1 MTSTATDPP
10 TEPAPGVVRAAAR
23 RLGRLDATMIVIGS
37 MIGSGIFITSAESSR
52 LVGAP
57 GWLLAAWLLSGLMTV
72 CGAISAAEIASMMPR
87 VGGQYVFLRET
98 YGRPVG
104 FLFGWSNF
112 MVVQTGTIAAVAVAF
127 SKFLGVFAPWVSDK
141 NYVLAPLHLAT
152 TGYGLSVTT
161 QQMTALVLIAGLTWT
176 NTRGLDIGAWI
187 QNTFT
192 AAKTAALIGLI
203 VVGCVLGR
211 RPDAAAW
218 ASSWWDGAANG
229 WTAAGAQSG
238 LPSWGVLALA
248 MLLGKAMIGPL
259 FSQSAWNN
267 VTFTSGET
275 RDPERTLPFAMI
287 TGSAIVVA
295 LYVLANIAYATT
307 LSFDEIQHAPAD
319 RVGTAL
325 MLKTLGPYGASAMAA
340 AILISTFGCV
350 NGLILAGA
358 RVSYAMARDGLFFAP
373 AARLNSRAVPAF
385 ALLAQGFWACLLT
398 LPVTVAADA
407 VAGSFKYGNLY
418 NQLLEY
424 IIPAD
429 LSFYCLMVG
438 ATLILRVR
446 RPDLP
451 RPFRAWLFPLPALIY
466 IGLAGLLIL
475 DFVVLAP
482 ATSGIGCALVLAG
495 VPVYWAWSRFGGR
508 SGASVADR

>member
-1 MTSTATDPP
+1 MTPAASDPP
-10 TEPAPGVVRAAAR
+10 TQPALHAVKEAAR

-57 GWLLAAWLLSGLMTV
+57 GWLLVAWVLSGLMTM
-72 CGAISAAEIASMMPR
+72 CGAISAAEVASMMPR

-127 SKFLGVFAPWVSDK
+127 SKFLGVFAPSVSDK
-141 NYVLAPLHLAT
+141 NYVVAPIHLGT
-152 TGYGLSVTT
+152 SGYGVSVSM
-161 QQMTALVLIAGLTWT
+161 QQLVALALIIGLTWT
-176 NTRGLDIGAWI
+176 NTRGLRIGAWI

-192 AAKTAALIGLI
+192 TAKTAALVGLI
-203 VVGCVLGR
+203 LVGFALGR
-211 RPDAAAW
+211 GIHAAAW
-218 ASSWWDGAANG
+218 TSNWWDGAANG
-229 WTAAGAQSG
+229 WTAQAAHPG
-238 LPSWGVLALA
+238 LPALGALALA

-267 VTFTSGET
+267 VTFTGGET
-275 RDPERTLPFAMI
+275 RDPERTLPFALI
-287 TGSAIVVA
+287 TGCAIVVS
-295 LYVLANIAYATT
+295 LYLLANIAYVVT
-307 LSFDEIQHAPAD
+307 LSFDEIQHAPEE

-325 MLKTLGPYGASAMAA
+325 MFKTLGTYGASAMAA

-373 AARLNSRAVPAF
+373 AARLNSREVPAF
-385 ALLAQGFWACLLT
+385 ALVAQGVWACVLT
-398 LPVTVAADA
+398 LPVTVAAGA
-407 VAGSFKYGNLY
+407 AAGSYQYGNLY
-418 NQLLEY
+418 NQLLQY

-438 ATLILRVR
+438 AVVVLRFR
-446 RPDLP
+446 RPELP
-451 RPFRAWLFPLPALIY
+451 RPFRSWLFPMPAIIY

-482 ATSGIGCALVLAG
+482 ETSGIGCALVLAG
-495 VPVYWAWSRFGGR
+495 VPVYWAWSRFG
-508 SGASVADR
+508 SGAAVKAAER